1 MFFWLAG
8 MVATFLCIDTVHWGI
23 RSFSC
28 ELKLKMRINMTRKS
42 VLYSVRIGVITVGF
56 AAGYLSGSMTQ
67 HNANAG
73 VADYGWA

>member
-1 MFFWLAG
+1 
-8 MVATFLCIDTVHWGI
+8 
-23 RSFSC
+23 
-28 ELKLKMRINMTRKS
+28 MTRKS